1 MRVGIFAL
9 LSLCLALPAQAQAH
23 DPYADFSGVYLGV
36 QTDYGSGGSGG
47 DWCNCSPV
55 PFVADAGGGRG
66 GIVAGGH
73 AGYDLRWGA
82 LVLEAET
89 KLSYADVSFAE
100 TCGAFSCAGEA
111 QWLAEAH
118 LGAGL
123 VFGRTMIAA
132 QAGLAAGDVEA
143 RSNAFSP
150 STAPATSIHDG
161 TVYGARL
168 EYAMIDGWR
177 MSLEYRHYDMKGE
190 NDIAG
195 GTPVDIEWTSDVGGL
210 RMTLELG
217 E

>member
-1 MRVGIFAL
+1 MRLGL
-9 LSLCLALPAQAQAH
+9 LAVFGVYLAMPAHAQSH

-36 QTDYGSGGSGG
+36 QTDYASGGSS
-47 DWCNCSPV
+47 DWCNCTPA
-55 PFVADAGGGRG
+55 PFVTDAGGGDG

-118 LGAGL
+118 VGAGV
-123 VFGRTMIAA
+123 VFGRTMIAV
-132 QAGLAAGDVEA
+132 QAGLVAGDVEA
-143 RSNAFSP
+143 RSNAFTP
-150 STAPATSIHDG
+150 SSAPATSIHDG
-161 TVYGARL
+161 TVLGARL

-177 MSLEYRHYDMKGE
+177 IALEYRHYDMKGE
-190 NDIAG
+190 NDIASG
-195 GTPVDIEWTSDVGGL
+195 APVDIEWTSDVAGL
-210 RMTLELG
+210 RMTYEIG